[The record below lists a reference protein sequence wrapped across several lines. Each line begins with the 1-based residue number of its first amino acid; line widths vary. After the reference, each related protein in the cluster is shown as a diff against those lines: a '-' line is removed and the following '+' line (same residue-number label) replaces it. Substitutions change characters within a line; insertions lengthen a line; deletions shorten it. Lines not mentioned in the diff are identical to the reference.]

1 MILRL
6 AVNAAIH
13 TAGGVAL
20 GLTAA
25 LAACTVAQVAQRGIQ
40 CERKRRTG
48 LDDVPPAS
56 TSDPKPTDPASV

>member
-6 AVNAAIH
+6 AANAAIH

-25 LAACTVAQVAQRGIQ
+25 LATCTVAQVAQRGLQ
-40 CERKRRTG
+40 CQRKRKTG
-48 LDDVPPAS
+48 LDDIPPAS
-56 TSDPKPTDPASV
+56 PSDPKPTDPASV